1 MIEKAIL
8 KLDESIETHIKV
20 IGTGRGIAANS
31 QSFNELI
38 KARET
43 LCSMQVVTSKVDLIK
58 CEHCGEENTKAMHG
72 RWHGDKCK
80 KK

>member
-1 MIEKAIL
+1 MMIEEALKKVNGGINAQVKAL
-8 KLDESIETHIKV
+8 A
-20 IGTGRGIAANS
+20 TGRGVAANAS
-31 QSFNELI
+31 AFNELI
-38 KARET
+38 KAKET
-43 LCSMQVVTSKVDLIK
+43 LEGMLPKGGSLIK